1 MLLIIPMNEVK
12 KGALISCFATF
23 LIKNPSVKDKTTS
36 FIKP

>member
-1 MLLIIPMNEVK
+1 MLLIKPMSEAK

-23 LIKNPSVKDKTTS
+23 LIKNPSIKDKTTS